1 MKRNDWIYI
10 LCIALYSF
18 LFYEQ
23 SAGLNYLLFSIAVVA
38 GLAAMRPEA
47 IKTKH
52 WKVSALLVIVSGIA
66 VYLNGSRLAIGANI
80 TSLMLFSAQS
90 AGPGTSLIVSFFLS
104 ICSIGGSYVFM
115 IIDFFDRRSKKHEA
129 DISTGSP
136 TSRRNSGRIWAV
148 IVAVLIVL
156 IFFVLYRS
164 TNVLFKELTKH
175 INLDWISWRWCFF
188 TAIGAIAIY
197 GVFYLRKFGG
207 IGENSNNYK
216 RNLDPPSAE
225 NTNWGDTLMSED
237 NERFLGILLLSLL
250 NILVLFVNGVDVLF
264 QFGDHTM
271 PEGVTYTSYVHEGVG
286 LLIVNVLLAM
296 LLVLFFFRGRL
307 NYNKSYNAIKILA
320 IIWLAQNVL
329 MLFFMAGRNNLYTEM
344 FGMTYKRIGV
354 YFYLLLTAI
363 GATTTALKVW
373 GKKTNT
379 WLFRIN
385 TWLFFSV
392 FVFSSLVSWS
402 RFITWYSLY
411 KSDYVNRAY
420 LSSMSY
426 QSLPYL
432 VELNI
437 HPGKFS
443 QKDLN
448 ESYDDDDD
456 DFLRMM
462 DQMMNRKWT
471 NYDEFSA
478 RLYKRLY
485 IQLSEIRSEDWRSST
500 YHGQRIQNEL
510 MAYTYFGNDKVLY
523 LQGSEVEEI
532 CYFPGFSMI
541 ERIELA
547 NNEVTGVGELA
558 LYPNLQEAD
567 LSVNQITSLNGIEK
581 CRKLKYLNITG
592 NEIHDFTP
600 LLKVTTL
607 VQLDV
612 NNPYDPAVIKLK
624 NSHPNPNL
632 LIQ

>member
-23 SAGLNYLLFSIAVVA
+23 TAGLNYLLFSIAVVA
-38 GLAAMRPEA
+38 GLAAIRPEA
-47 IKTKH
+47 IRTKH
-52 WKVSALLVIVSGIA
+52 WKVSALLVLVSGLA

-90 AGPGTSLIVSFFLS
+90 AGPGTSVIVSFFLS
-104 ICSIGGSYVFM
+104 VCSIGGSYVFM
-115 IIDFFDRRSKKHEA
+115 IIDFFDRRSKNNEV
-129 DISTGSP
+129 DMSTGAPSP
-136 TSRRNSGRIWAV
+136 KRNSGRIWAI

-156 IFFVLYRS
+156 IFFALYRS

-175 INLDWISWRWCFF
+175 INLDWISWKWCFF
-188 TAIGAIAIY
+188 TAIGAFVIY
-197 GVFYLRKFGG
+197 GIFYLRKFGG
-207 IGENSNNYK
+207 IGENSSNYK

-225 NTNWGDTLMSED
+225 NSNWGDSLMSED
-237 NERFLGILLLSLL
+237 NERFLGILLFSLL
-250 NILVLFVNGVDVLF
+250 NILVVFVNGVDLLF

-307 NYNKSYNAIKILA
+307 NYNKSYNTIKILA

-363 GATTTALKVW
+363 GAATTALKVR

-392 FVFSSLVSWS
+392 MVFSSLVSWS

-432 VELNI
+432 VELNV
-437 HPGKFS
+437 HPEKFS

-448 ESYDDDDD
+448 EQYDDDDA
-456 DFLRMM
+456 FLRMM
-462 DQMMNRKWT
+462 DQMMTRRWS
-471 NYDEFSA
+471 NYNEFST
-478 RLYKRLY
+478 RLYNRLY
-485 IQLSEIRSEDWRSST
+485 IQLSETRAEDWRSGT
-500 YHGQRIQNEL
+500 YHGQRVQDEL
-510 MAYTYFGNDKVLY
+510 MSYTYFGNDKVLY
-523 LQGSEVEEI
+523 LQGAEI
-532 CYFPGFSMI
+532 QSIYYFPGFSMI

-547 NNEVTGVGELA
+547 NNELTSIGELG

-567 LSVNQITSLNGIEK
+567 LSANEISSLDGIEK
-581 CRKLKYLNITG
+581 CKKLKYLNIVG
-592 NEIHDFTP
+592 NEVHDFNP
-600 LLKVTTL
+600 LLKVPAL
-607 VQLDV
+607 ERLNVG
-612 NNPYDPAVIKLK
+612 NPSDPAVVKLK
-624 NSHPNPNL
+624 SNHPNPNL
-632 LIQ
+632 VIE